1 MRILL
6 QNSSSDRKLYHGI
19 NLYVV
24 EYLGDVVVGVL
35 TYYFLQIANAVG
47 IYNGL
52 ALELGAHFE
61 AYSNALLR
69 NHTAEAQTQIRAEVL
84 HLYATVHV
92 TVLVN
97 GNVVFADFDAGILTL
112 SHKCGK
118 FVAVTG
124 NLYELVAAER
134 QSGCYEERA

>member
-61 AYSNALLR
+61 AYSYALLR

-84 HLYATVHV
+84 HLYA

-124 NLYELVAAER
+124 NLYELVAAEL
-134 QSGCYEERA
+134 QSGCYEERT

>member
-52 ALELGAHFE
+52 AMELGAHFE

-69 NHTAEAQTQIRAEVL
+69 NHTAEAQTQIRTEGITADVAMDIEVIVQLHVIISQSHADQVKDFLLVSWILVGESLNLVTMTAQFGDFRIAE
-84 HLYATVHV
+84 
-92 TVLVN
+92 
-97 GNVVFADFDAGILTL
+97 
-112 SHKCGK
+112 
-118 FVAVTG
+118 
-124 NLYELVAAER
+124 
-134 QSGCYEERA
+134 